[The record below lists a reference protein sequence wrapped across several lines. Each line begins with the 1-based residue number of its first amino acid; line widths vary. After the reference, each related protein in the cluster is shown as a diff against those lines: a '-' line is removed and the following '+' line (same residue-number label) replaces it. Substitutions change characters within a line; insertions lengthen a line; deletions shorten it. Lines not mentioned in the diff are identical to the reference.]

1 MQQTLKSRIT
11 CAGIGLHSGK
21 TVKMALKPAPVDN
34 GIVFVRTDLP
44 HGRAVV
50 PARWDNVVD
59 TRLCTVIGNE
69 HGTTIGTIEHL
80 MAALRGC
87 NIDNVIVEVDAA
99 ELPIMDGS
107 SEPFVFLIECAGVA
121 RQDKPRKAI
130 QVLREVS
137 VTEGDKTATLSP
149 DNGASYSFEIDFDN
163 RVVARQEQT
172 IRLINGAF
180 KSELSRARTFGFL
193 HEVEMMREAGLAL
206 GGSLDNAIVIDHDKV
221 LNKDGLRYTDEFVR
235 HKILDSIGDLYLAG
249 GQILGHFHG
258 IRAGHAM
265 NNKLLHALF
274 ADKTAFRMVD
284 LPAITTATP
293 QARMDIGLD
302 SLPQAAE

>member
-21 TVKMALKPAPVDN
+21 TVNMALVPAPVDT
-34 GIVFVRTDLP
+34 GIVFVRTDVP
-44 HGRAVV
+44 PAQAEI

-59 TRLCTVIGNE
+59 TRLCTVIGNA
-69 HGTTIGTIEHL
+69 HGQTVGTIEHL
-80 MAALRGC
+80 MAALRGL

-121 RQDKPRKAI
+121 RQDKPRRAI
-130 QVLREVS
+130 QVLREIS
-137 VTEGDKTATLSP
+137 VTEDDKTATLSP
-149 DNGASYSFEIDFDN
+149 DNGAAYSFEIDFDN
-163 RVVARQEQT
+163 KVVARQEQT

-206 GGSLDNAIVIDHDKV
+206 GGSLDNAIVIDHDRV
-221 LNKDGLRYTDEFVR
+221 LNKDGLRFNDEFVR

-274 ADKTAFRMVD
+274 ADKSAFRMVD

-293 QARMDIGLD
+293 QARMNFGLD